1 MTAAQFRKLALS
13 FAGAVESSHMNHP
26 DFRVG
31 GKIFA
36 TLTPGEAEGVVMLSP
51 DEQEGFI
58 AEAPKTFAPAQ
69 GAWGRNGSTRVH
81 LAGADFEM
89 VRSALEAAWRKRAAA
104 KRIRDRKKH
113 P

>member
-1 MTAAQFRKLALS
+1 MTAQQFRKLALS
-13 FAGAVESSHMNHP
+13 FTGAVESSHMNHP

-36 TLTPGEAEGVVMLSP
+36 TLAPNETEGVVMLSP

-58 AEAPKTFAPAQ
+58 AEAPKTFSPAA

-81 LAGADFEM
+81 LASADNEM
-89 VRSALEAAWRKRAAA
+89 VRSALEAAWKKRAPRSRMNTAN
-104 KRIRDRKKH
+104 
-113 P
+113 